1 MKVIPNWLRQNYKGA
16 VIIENYGTGFAL
28 QKLSHAEFEIEKAE
42 TGFSQ
47 TLPTYNNTDE
57 SVISFE
63 RLIAKL
69 ELLHNNGDLKD
80 QLIIVG
86 KNSDPFLPILDKL
99 ESSIELLDALCH
111 YRGQHCVIQTR
122 SPHVI
127 LAVPLLRNNASY
139 ITVSLGIET
148 LSDLTARTLTPSLP
162 SPTDRCVAARTLT
175 SLGLNCEIIL
185 FPISTRPQTKEDIQ
199 QLHLRLSKICSALYL
214 VEAAELASE
223 MTAIERNY
231 LEESVHPLYDWQMAK
246 LLKQHFEANEVQNF
260 LVADENAK
268 QAA

>member
-1 MKVIPNWLRQNYKGA
+1 MKVIPNWLQQNYKGA
-16 VIIENYGTGFAL
+16 VVIENHGDGYSL
-28 QKLSHAEFEIEKAE
+28 QKLSPTEFEIEKA
-42 TGFSQ
+42 GDVFFQ
-47 TLPTYNNTDE
+47 ALPTYTPTSDTTI
-57 SVISFE
+57 VCFE

-185 FPISTRPQTKEDIQ
+185 FPISTRPQSKVDTQ
-199 QLHLRLSKICSALYL
+199 QCINLLSQISSSLHLVELENSEDRLPALYD
-214 VEAAELASE
+214 S
-223 MTAIERNY
+223 
-231 LEESVHPLYDWQMAK
+231 HMAT
-246 LLKQHFEANEVQNF
+246 LLKQQLIEKFSLEVF
-260 LVADENAK
+260 AEESK